1 MLFYFIYRAGDLS
14 SEKEEIPT
22 IEPASDETDFAT
34 PQKGS
39 TDIVPDATSDEGK
52 TCNAIS
58 KLNEYAQR
66 KGVKLV
72 YEDIPVPNDAGGF
85 RCKVTVQDKTFECK
99 GSYPSKKVSKQM
111 AAKEAIEHLCG
122 LSDDN
127 TSATN
132 SPAVPSLDSK
142 KRDAESASTGSN
154 TEKIS
159 SGIAERTLE
168 QTTGFEIEEPSSETT
183 VSENPHR
190 QQISTPKTQL
200 NHKNALKEYVEKRKL
215 GQAVYEQ
222 MPQDPTTKMFMS
234 KVFIGR
240 RCFKGK
246 DPKTKLKEADKHV
259 AQVALDI
266 LEGRSRTP
274 ECNFEEVLKEYHNSI
289 GSPTFPKY
297 EEASC
302 EDDGQFNFEVKV
314 KKRYKFVCEDA
325 RQKKKDTEVWLAE
338 QAVRALEKE
347 NKMSPSEGNPKS
359 RLNVFLQAQGCDPE
373 YDIQGDLAKFTGS
386 LCFYAVDVYESLAP
400 QKTKKEAKI
409 FAAMSACNGMD
420 LI

>member
-1 MLFYFIYRAGDLS
+1 MLFHFIYRAGDLS

-34 PQKGS
+34 PQIGS
-39 TDIVPDATSDEGK
+39 TDIVLDATSDEGK
-52 TCNAIS
+52 ACNAIS

-72 YEDIPVPNDAGGF
+72 YEDIPADDAGGF

-122 LSDDN
+122 LYDDN

-142 KRDAESASTGSN
+142 KRVAESASTGSN
-154 TEKIS
+154 TEEMS
-159 SGIAERTLE
+159 LGIAERTLE
-168 QTTGFEIEEPSSETT
+168 QTTGFEIAKPPSETT
-183 VSENPHR
+183 VSENPDR

-222 MPQDPTTKMFMS
+222 MPQDPTTKTFMS

-274 ECNFEEVLKEYHNSI
+274 EYNFEEVLKEYHNSI
-289 GSPTFPKY
+289 DSPTFPKY

-302 EDDGQFNFEVKV
+302 EDDGQFKIEVKV

-325 RQKKKDTEVWLAE
+325 RQKKKDAEVWLAE

-347 NKMSPSEGNPKS
+347 NKISPSEGNPKS
-359 RLNVFLQAQGCDPE
+359 RLNVFLQSQGCE